1 MKLALRL
8 AIACAALA
16 ALALP
21 ALATGQGGSPTLTEA
36 QDSEFPDRVWLY
48 RTPTATQLNNL
59 DVTEN
64 GGPVS
69 GLSVD
74 SGSKSSGAVL
84 LIDASNSMAGE
95 PIEAAMAAARAFM
108 AQRKD
113 ELPVAV
119 IAYNRDVTVLTDF
132 TTDSDEL
139 SAAVAEAPQTTE
151 GTRIY
156 DALIE
161 AARLAEEAGY
171 ARTTAVLLSDGHRRF
186 VQASRED
193 TIAALNDANVRVISV
208 GLQSPEYNAE
218 TLRSV
223 ANATN
228 GTYVESATPGAA
240 RAHLHRDRTAALERV
255 RRQLPLGPPA
265 ERQGDGHG
273 GGPGLAPATAT
284 YTTPPLDFTPQGTF
298 ETTWVDEVITSPWL
312 MIFVVVS
319 ILALIAFAIFSAI
332 DVRNR
337 SLRRRMSAYVTVPSE
352 EESRLRRA
360 EVAAMLADTAQRTV
374 GDQRW
379 WQRFE
384 PDVELGGFKLS
395 PLAIIGWTIV
405 GGILTSLVVAAWQQS
420 LWGLLAGLAAPFV
433 TRFIVSRRVS
443 KMRRA
448 FEEQLADNLDVLA
461 GAMRTGHSTMGALS
475 VMVDSAIE
483 PSKSEF
489 RRVLQDE
496 QLGVPIDDALMVM
509 ARRMESYDAEQIA
522 LVMRLQREAG
532 GNTAEVLDRV
542 AEVIRGRME
551 LRRLVDVLTAQA
563 RISRWILT
571 APPIFVLL
579 ALIFT
584 RRRLS
589 RADDEHAGR
598 QDRARRRSGHGPDR
612 VVLDQANLE
621 DWTCEMGLELI
632 AIAGVLLLGAGVMI
646 LVSSLGKARGSSATI
661 DQIQTYGYVAETT
674 GGSEAE
680 STARRPLDSIAG
692 RLGDWAARRT
702 GRFGEEKIREKLIS
716 AGMYGTTPRKV
727 LGYQVLCA
735 IAFSLLVLWLVPAGG
750 GSIIFAVVLAVAAGA
765 GGWYAPVYYVELK
778 RRKRM
783 ELIDKQMPDMID
795 LLVVTIEAGLGIL
808 ASMRVASESMSDPL
822 GQELRLTLQEQRMG
836 LSVGQ
841 AIESLGRRADAP
853 NMRIFVRAITQGER
867 LGVSIGT
874 TMRNL
879 SLEMRKRRRA
889 MAEER
894 AQKMPIKMLFPLIF
908 FIFPALFIVILTP
921 MMINIVD
928 ALG

>member
-1 MKLALRL
+1 VKLGLRL
-8 AIACAALA
+8 AIACAAVA

-21 ALATGQGGSPTLTEA
+21 ALATGQGGGSPTLTEA

-48 RTPTATQLNNL
+48 RTPTATQLNSL
-59 DVTEN
+59 EVTEN

-95 PIEAAMAAARAFM
+95 PIEAAMDAARAFL
-108 AQRKD
+108 AERKD

-132 TTDSDEL
+132 TTESGDL

-161 AARLAEEAGY
+161 ASRLAEEAGY
-171 ARTTAVLLSDGHRRF
+171 DRTTAVLLSDGHRRF

-193 TIAALNDANVRVISV
+193 TIAALNAANVRVISV

-218 TLRSV
+218 TLQSV
-223 ANATN
+223 ASATN
-228 GTYVESATPGAA
+228 GTYVESATPEQ
-240 RAHLHRDRTAALERV
+240 LEPIFTAIGQ
-255 RRQLPLGPPA
+255 QLSREYVVSYRSVLPPNVKA
-265 ERQGDGHG
+265 TVSAVS
-273 GGPGLAPATAT
+273 PGLAPATTT

-360 EVAAMLADTAQRTV
+360 EVTAMLAGTAQRTV

-379 WQRFE
+379 YQRFE
-384 PDVELGGFKLS
+384 TDVDLGGFKLS

-433 TRFIVSRRVS
+433 TRFIVKRRVS

-483 PSKSEF
+483 PSKTEF

-509 ARRMESYDAEQIA
+509 ARRMESYDAEQLA

-563 RISRWILT
+563 RISRWVLT
-571 APPIFVLL
+571 GLPIFVLL
-579 ALIFT
+579 ALSF
-584 RRRLS
+584 
-589 RADDEHAGR
+589 
-598 QDRARRRSGHGPDR
+598 
-612 VVLDQANLE
+612 
-621 DWTCEMGLELI
+621 
-632 AIAGVLLLGAGVMI
+632 
-646 LVSSLGKARGSSATI
+646 
-661 DQIQTYGYVAETT
+661 T
-674 GGSEAE
+674 GGDY
-680 STARRPLDSIAG
+680 LDPMINTLVGKIA
-692 RLGDWAARRT
+692 
-702 GRFGEEKIREKLIS
+702 
-716 AGMYGTTPRKV
+716 
-727 LGYQVLCA
+727 
-735 IAFSLLVLWLVPAGG
+735 
-750 GSIIFAVVLAVAAGA
+750 
-765 GGWYAPVYYVELK
+765 
-778 RRKRM
+778 
-783 ELIDKQMPDMID
+783 
-795 LLVVTIEAGLGIL
+795 LVVGAFMVLIG
-808 ASMRVASESMSDPL
+808 
-822 GQELRLTLQEQRMG
+822 
-836 LSVGQ
+836 
-841 AIESLGRRADAP
+841 SLW
-853 NMRIFVRAITQGER
+853 IKQI
-867 LGVSIGT
+867 S
-874 TMRNL
+874 
-879 SLEMRKRRRA
+879 
-889 MAEER
+889 
-894 AQKMPIKMLFPLIF
+894 KMD
-908 FIFPALFIVILTP
+908 V
-921 MMINIVD
+921 
-928 ALG
+928 